1 MASWNQ
7 KEKEEIEYRIQII
20 KQFLE
25 LWSRYDA
32 LFDSAFHDKDPH
44 EESEAEFLKLKSNLA
59 RRHQYLMD
67 YLGKE
72 YQKPESITPYLSDTV
87 TLQSMVNI
95 TFDFF
100 KKLKLQWHATT
111 LHLNEALGIL
121 ATHLELEKPLE

>member
-7 KEKEEIEYRIQII
+7 KEKEEIEYRIQVI

-25 LWSRYDA
+25 LWNRYDQ
-32 LFDSAFHDKDPH
+32 LFDSAYHEKDPKA
-44 EESEAEFLKLKSNLA
+44 ELEVEFLKIKSNLA

-67 YLGKE
+67 YLGDE
-72 YQKPESITPYLSDTV
+72 YKRPEPVTPFLSDTV

-95 TFDFF
+95 TFDFY

-111 LHLNEALGIL
+111 LHLNEALGTL
-121 ATHLELEKPLE
+121 MTQLELEKPL